1 MPVIGPRALVAIV
14 VAILLCGV
22 STAHAGADCSIS
34 AVNLNFGV
42 YDPLLSVPDDSA
54 GSITVTCNY
63 VPPGTTTV
71 SYTVALSS
79 GLNATSAETRKM
91 AAGTALLGY
100 NVFNDPARTATWG
113 NGTGGTVLVSG
124 STTVGP
130 GIGNSTRKITHA
142 VYGRLPALQDAVPG
156 SYLDTLLLTLTY

>member
-1 MPVIGPRALVAIV
+1 MPVIGPRASVAIL

-22 STAHAGADCSIS
+22 STAHAGADCSIT

-42 YDPLLSVPDDSA
+42 YDPLQSLPDDSA
-54 GSITVTCNY
+54 GSVTVTCNY

-71 SYTVALSS
+71 SYTVALSN
-79 GLNATSAETRKM
+79 GLNATSASTRKM
-91 AAGTALLGY
+91 AAGTARLGY
-100 NVFNDPARTATWG
+100 NVFNDAARTATWG

-156 SYLDTLLLTLTY
+156 SYLDTLLLTLMY